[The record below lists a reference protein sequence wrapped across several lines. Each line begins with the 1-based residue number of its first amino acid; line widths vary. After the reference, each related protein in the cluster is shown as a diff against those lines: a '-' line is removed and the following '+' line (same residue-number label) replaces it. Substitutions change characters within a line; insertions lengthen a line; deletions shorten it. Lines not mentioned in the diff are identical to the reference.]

1 MTFFKDMTLSTVFAG
16 GVTVLVGFTSSLA
29 LVFQA
34 AQASGADAAQM
45 ASWVWAI
52 GLGMGVTCFGLS
64 WRYRM
69 PVVTAW
75 STSGA
80 AMLIISVHGVP
91 MAEVIAAFVMSSLL
105 VCLVGFS
112 GLFERFMDRVPLPL
126 AAGMLAGV
134 LLRLGLD
141 VFVVM
146 STQLLLPLVMV
157 LVYLLAMRWWPRYA
171 VVLTMLVGGGL
182 AAWQGQVHL
191 QDIDWQ
197 WAHPVWVTPSFTMAG
212 FISLALPFFIVNM
225 ASQNIPGVA
234 SMRANH
240 FHPPLSPVIGWIG
253 VVNLV
258 LAPFGAFSVNLAAI
272 TAAICSGPE
281 AHQDPSKRY
290 TAAMS
295 AGVFYLMS
303 GLAGASMVSV
313 FAAFPK
319 ALVTVIAGIA
329 LFGTISNA
337 MATALQDVQ
346 QRQAAFITLAVTASG
361 FSLWGISSAFWGLVA
376 GLVAWMLAHKPPA
389 S

>member
-80 AMLIISVHGVP
+80 AMLIISVQGVP

-157 LVYLLAMRWWPRYA
+157 LAYLLSMRWWPRYA
-171 VVLTMLVGGGL
+171 VVLAMLIGGGL

-197 WAHPVWVTPSFTMAG
+197 WAHPVWVTPSFSWAG

-272 TAAICSGPE
+272 TAAICAGPE

-329 LFGTISNA
+329 LFGTIANA

-346 QRQAAFITLAVTASG
+346 QRQAAFITFAVTASG
-361 FSLWGISSAFWGLVA
+361 FSLWGLSSAFWGLVA
-376 GLVAWMLAHKPPA
+376 GLVAWTLAHKPAP
-389 S
+389 

>member
-80 AMLIISVHGVP
+80 AMLIISVQGVP

-157 LVYLLAMRWWPRYA
+157 LAYLLSMRWWPRYA
-171 VVLTMLVGGGL
+171 VVLAMLIGGGL

-197 WAHPVWVTPSFTMAG
+197 WAHPVWVTPSFSWAG

-272 TAAICSGPE
+272 TAAICAGPE

-329 LFGTISNA
+329 LFGTIANA

-346 QRQAAFITLAVTASG
+346 QRQAAFITFAVTASG

-376 GLVAWMLAHKPPA
+376 GLVAWTLAHKPAP
-389 S
+389 

>member
-1 MTFFKDMTLSTVFAG
+1 MTFSKDLTLSTVFAG
-16 GVTVLVGFTSSLA
+16 AVTVLVGFTSSLA

-34 AQASGADAAQM
+34 AQAAGADAAQM
-45 ASWVWAI
+45 GSWVWAL

-64 WRYRM
+64 LRYRV

-80 AMLIISVHGVP
+80 AMLIISVPGVP
-91 MAEVIAAFVMSSLL
+91 MPEVVAAFVMSAVL
-105 VCLVGFS
+105 VCIVGFS
-112 GLFERFMDRVPLPL
+112 GWFERFMDRVPLPL

-146 STQLLLPLVMV
+146 STQLTLPLVMV
-157 LVYLLAMRWWPRYA
+157 LVYLLSMRWWPRYA
-171 VVLTMLVGGGL
+171 VVLTMLVGGCL
-182 AAWQGQVHL
+182 AAWQGELHL

-197 WAHPVWVTPSFTMAG
+197 WAHPVWVTPSFTLAG

-234 SMRANH
+234 SMRTNG

-253 VVNLV
+253 VVNLL

-272 TAAICSGPE
+272 TAAICAGPE
-281 AHQDPSKRY
+281 AHPDPRKRY

-295 AGVFYLMS
+295 AGVFYLIS

-337 MATALQDVQ
+337 MATALVDHR
-346 QRQAAFITLAVTASG
+346 QRQAAFITFAVTASG
-361 FSLWGISSAFWGLVA
+361 FSLWGVSSAFWGLVA
-376 GLVAWMLAHKPPA
+376 GFVAWTLARKPAP
-389 S
+389 

>member
-1 MTFFKDMTLSTVFAG
+1 MKFFNDVALSTVFAG

-34 AQASGADAAQM
+34 AQATGADAAQM
-45 ASWVWAI
+45 ASWVWA
-52 GLGMGVTCFGLS
+52 LGMGMAATCIGLS
-64 WRYRM
+64 WRYRT

-80 AMLIISVHGVP
+80 AMLIISAPGLP
-91 MAEVIAAFVMSSLL
+91 MGEVVGAFVLSSLM
-105 VCLVGFS
+105 VTWVGFS
-112 GLFERFMDRVPLPL
+112 GWFERFMDRVPLPL

-146 STQLLLPLVMV
+146 SSQLWLPLLMV
-157 LVYLLAMRWWPRYA
+157 LVYLLSMRFWPRYA
-171 VVLTMLVGGGL
+171 VVLTLFAGVAL
-182 AAWQGQVHL
+182 AAWQGLLHL
-191 QDIDWQ
+191 QEIEWQ
-197 WAHPVWVTPSFTMAG
+197 WAHPVWTTPSFTLSG

-234 SMRANH
+234 SLRAH
-240 FHPPLSPVIGWIG
+240 DYHPPLSPVIGWIG
-253 VVNLV
+253 VANL
-258 LAPFGAFSVNLAAI
+258 LMAPFGAFSVNLAAI
-272 TAAICSGPE
+272 TASICASPE
-281 AHQDPSKRY
+281 AHPDRKKRY

-295 AGVFYLMS
+295 AGVFYCLS

-319 ALVTVIAGIA
+319 TLVTVLAGIA

-337 MATALQDVQ
+337 LASALQDTAH
-346 QRQAAFITLAVTASG
+346 RQAAFLTFAVTASG

-376 GLVAWMLAHKPPA
+376 GLVAWTLTRKTAF
-389 S
+389 

>member
-1 MTFFKDMTLSTVFAG
+1 
-16 GVTVLVGFTSSLA
+16 
-29 LVFQA
+29 
-34 AQASGADAAQM
+34 
-45 ASWVWAI
+45 
-52 GLGMGVTCFGLS
+52 
-64 WRYRM
+64 
-69 PVVTAW
+69 
-75 STSGA
+75 
-80 AMLIISVHGVP
+80 
-91 MAEVIAAFVMSSLL
+91 
-105 VCLVGFS
+105 
-112 GLFERFMDRVPLPL
+112 
-126 AAGMLAGV
+126 
-134 LLRLGLD
+134 
-141 VFVVM
+141 
-146 STQLLLPLVMV
+146 
-157 LVYLLAMRWWPRYA
+157 
-171 VVLTMLVGGGL
+171 MLVGGGL
-182 AAWQGQVHL
+182 AAWQGQVHV

-197 WAHPVWVTPSFTMAG
+197 WAHPVWVTPSFSVAG

-281 AHQDPSKRY
+281 AHPDPSKRY

-295 AGVFYLMS
+295 AGVFYLIS

-319 ALVTVIAGIA
+319 ALVSVIAGIA

-346 QRQAAFITLAVTASG
+346 QRQAAFITFAVTASG

-376 GLVAWMLAHKPPA
+376 GLVAWTLAHKPAP
-389 S
+389 

>member
-1 MTFFKDMTLSTVFAG
+1 MKFFNDVALSTVFAG

-34 AQASGADAAQM
+34 AQATGADATQM
-45 ASWVWAI
+45 ASWVWA
-52 GLGMGVTCFGLS
+52 LGMGMAATCIGLS
-64 WRYRM
+64 WRYRT

-80 AMLIISVHGVP
+80 AMLIISAPGLP
-91 MAEVIAAFVMSSLL
+91 MGEVVGAFVFSSLM
-105 VCLVGFS
+105 VTWVGFS
-112 GLFERFMDRVPLPL
+112 GWFERFMDRVPLPL

-146 STQLLLPLVMV
+146 SSQLWLPLLMV
-157 LVYLLAMRWWPRYA
+157 LVYLLSMRFWPRYA
-171 VVLTMLVGGGL
+171 VVLTLFAGVAL
-182 AAWQGQVHL
+182 AAWQGLLRL
-191 QDIDWQ
+191 QEIEWQ
-197 WAHPVWVTPSFTMAG
+197 WAHPVWTTPSFTLSG

-234 SMRANH
+234 SLRAH
-240 FHPPLSPVIGWIG
+240 DYHPPLSPVIGWIG
-253 VVNLV
+253 VANL
-258 LAPFGAFSVNLAAI
+258 LMAPFGAFSVNLAAI
-272 TAAICSGPE
+272 TASICASPE
-281 AHQDPSKRY
+281 AHPDRKKRY

-295 AGVFYLMS
+295 AGVFYCLS

-319 ALVTVIAGIA
+319 TLVTVLAGIA

-337 MATALQDVQ
+337 LASALQDTAH
-346 QRQAAFITLAVTASG
+346 RQAAFLTFAVTASG

-376 GLVAWMLAHKPPA
+376 GLVAWTLTRKTAF
-389 S
+389 

>member
-1 MTFFKDMTLSTVFAG
+1 MKFFKDVSLSTVFAG

-45 ASWVWAI
+45 ASWVWAL

-64 WRYRM
+64 LRYRM

-80 AMLIISVHGVP
+80 AMLIISVPGVP
-91 MAEVIAAFVMSSLL
+91 MSEVVAAFVMSSLL

-112 GLFERFMDRVPLPL
+112 GWFERFMDRVPLPL

-134 LLRLGLD
+134 LMRLGLD

-146 STQLLLPLVMV
+146 STQLVLPLVMV
-157 LVYLLAMRWWPRYA
+157 LVYLLSMRWWPRYA
-171 VVLTMLVGGGL
+171 VVLTVLIGGCL

-197 WAHPVWVTPSFTMAG
+197 WAHPVWVTPSFSLAG

-234 SMRANH
+234 SMRAND

-253 VVNLV
+253 VVNLI

-272 TAAICSGPE
+272 TAAICAGPQ
-281 AHQDPSKRY
+281 AHQDHSKRY

-295 AGVFYLMS
+295 AGVFYLIS

-337 MATALQDVQ
+337 MATALVDTRH
-346 QRQAAFITLAVTASG
+346 RQAAFITFAVTASG
-361 FSLWGISSAFWGLVA
+361 FSLWGISSSFWGLVA
-376 GLVAWMLAHKPPA
+376 GFVAWALAHKPAP
-389 S
+389 

>member
-1 MTFFKDMTLSTVFAG
+1 MRFLKDMALSTVFAG
-16 GVTVLVGFTSSLA
+16 AVTVLVGFTSSLA

-34 AQASGADAAQM
+34 AQAAGADSEQM
-45 ASWVWAI
+45 ASWVWA
-52 GLGMGVTCFGLS
+52 LGMGMAATCILLS
-64 WRYRM
+64 WRFKT
-69 PVVTAW
+69 PIVTAW

-80 AMLIISVHGVP
+80 AMLIIAAPGLP
-91 MAEVIAAFVMSSLL
+91 MSEVVAAFVMSSLM
-105 VCLVGFS
+105 VTLVGFS
-112 GLFERFMDRVPLPL
+112 GWFERFMDRVPLAL

-146 STQLLLPLVMV
+146 SSQLWLPLIMV
-157 LVYLLAMRWWPRYA
+157 LVYLFSMRWWPRYA
-171 VVLTMLVGGGL
+171 VVLTMLVGMAW
-182 AAWQGQVHL
+182 AAWQGQLHL
-191 QDIDWQ
+191 QDIQWQ
-197 WAHPVWVTPSFTMAG
+197 WAHPVWITPSFTLSG

-234 SMRANH
+234 SLRAH
-240 FHPPLSPVIGWIG
+240 DYHPPLSPVIGWIG
-253 VVNLV
+253 VANLV
-258 LAPFGAFSVNLAAI
+258 MAPFGAFSVNLAAI
-272 TAAICSGPE
+272 TASICSSPE
-281 AHQDPSKRY
+281 AHPERHKRY

-295 AGVFYLMS
+295 AGVFYFIS

-337 MATALQDVQ
+337 LAMALKDALH
-346 QRQAAFITLAVTASG
+346 RQAAFLTFAVTASG

-376 GLVAWMLAHKPPA
+376 GLVAWLVA
-389 S
+389 SQEQA

>member
-157 LVYLLAMRWWPRYA
+157 LVYLLSMRWWPRYA

-376 GLVAWMLAHKPPA
+376 GLVAWMLAHKPA

>member
-91 MAEVIAAFVMSSLL
+91 MSEVIAAFVMSSLL

-157 LVYLLAMRWWPRYA
+157 LVYLLSMRWWPRYA

-376 GLVAWMLAHKPPA
+376 GLVAWMLAHKPA

>member
-1 MTFFKDMTLSTVFAG
+1 MKFFNDVALSTVFAG

-34 AQASGADAAQM
+34 AQATGADAAQM
-45 ASWVWAI
+45 ASWVWA
-52 GLGMGVTCFGLS
+52 LGMGMAATCIGLS
-64 WRYRM
+64 WRYRT

-80 AMLIISVHGVP
+80 AMLIISAPGLP
-91 MAEVIAAFVMSSLL
+91 MGEVVGAFVLSSLM
-105 VCLVGFS
+105 VTWVGFS
-112 GLFERFMDRVPLPL
+112 GWFERFMDRVPLPL

-146 STQLLLPLVMV
+146 SSQLWLPLLMV
-157 LVYLLAMRWWPRYA
+157 LVYLLSMRFWPRYA
-171 VVLTMLVGGGL
+171 VVLTLFAGVAL
-182 AAWQGQVHL
+182 AAWQGLLRL
-191 QDIDWQ
+191 QEIEWQ
-197 WAHPVWVTPSFTMAG
+197 WAHPVWTTPSFTLSG

-234 SMRANH
+234 SLRAH
-240 FHPPLSPVIGWIG
+240 DYHPPLSPVIGWIG
-253 VVNLV
+253 VANL
-258 LAPFGAFSVNLAAI
+258 LMAPFGAFSVNLAAI
-272 TAAICSGPE
+272 TASICASPE
-281 AHQDPSKRY
+281 AHPDRKKRY

-295 AGVFYLMS
+295 AGVFYCLS

-319 ALVTVIAGIA
+319 TLVTVLAGIA

-337 MATALQDVQ
+337 LASALQDTAH
-346 QRQAAFITLAVTASG
+346 RQAAFLTFAVTASG

-376 GLVAWMLAHKPPA
+376 GLVAWTLTRKTAF
-389 S
+389 

>member
-1 MTFFKDMTLSTVFAG
+1 MKFFNDVALSTVFAG

-34 AQASGADAAQM
+34 AQATGADAAQM
-45 ASWVWAI
+45 ASWVWA
-52 GLGMGVTCFGLS
+52 LGMGMAATCIGLS
-64 WRYRM
+64 WRYRT

-80 AMLIISVHGVP
+80 AMLIISAPGLP
-91 MAEVIAAFVMSSLL
+91 MGEVVGAFVLSSLM
-105 VCLVGFS
+105 VTWVGFS
-112 GLFERFMDRVPLPL
+112 GWFERFMDRVPLPL

-146 STQLLLPLVMV
+146 SSQLWLPLLMV
-157 LVYLLAMRWWPRYA
+157 LVYLLSMRFWPRYA
-171 VVLTMLVGGGL
+171 VVLTLFAGVAL
-182 AAWQGQVHL
+182 AAWQGLLRL
-191 QDIDWQ
+191 QEIEWQ
-197 WAHPVWVTPSFTMAG
+197 WAHPVWTTPSFTLSG

-225 ASQNIPGVA
+225 ASQNIPVVA
-234 SMRANH
+234 SLRAH
-240 FHPPLSPVIGWIG
+240 DYHPPLSPVIGWIG
-253 VVNLV
+253 VANL
-258 LAPFGAFSVNLAAI
+258 LMAPFGAFSVNLAAI
-272 TAAICSGPE
+272 TASICASPE
-281 AHQDPSKRY
+281 AHPDRKKRY

-295 AGVFYLMS
+295 AGVFYCLS

-319 ALVTVIAGIA
+319 TLVTVLAGIA

-337 MATALQDVQ
+337 LASALQDTAH
-346 QRQAAFITLAVTASG
+346 RQAAFLTFAVTASG

-376 GLVAWMLAHKPPA
+376 GLVAWTLTRKTAF
-389 S
+389 

>member
-1 MTFFKDMTLSTVFAG
+1 MSFFKDVTLSTVFAG

-52 GLGMGVTCFGLS
+52 GLGMGVTCIGLS

-80 AMLIISVHGVP
+80 AMLIISAPGVP
-91 MAEVIAAFVMSSLL
+91 MSEVVAAFIMSSLL

-146 STQLLLPLVMV
+146 STQLALPLVMV
-157 LVYLLAMRWWPRYA
+157 LVYLLSMRWWPRYA
-171 VVLTMLVGGGL
+171 VVLTVMMGVCL

-197 WAHPVWVTPSFTMAG
+197 WAHPVWVTPHFSVAG

-240 FHPPLSPVIGWIG
+240 FHPPLSPVLGWIG
-253 VVNLV
+253 VVNLL
-258 LAPFGAFSVNLAAI
+258 LAPFGAFSINLAAI
-272 TAAICSGPE
+272 TAAICAGPQ
-281 AHQDPSKRY
+281 AHLDPKKRY

-295 AGVFYLMS
+295 AGVFYLIS
-303 GLAGASMVSV
+303 GLAGASLVSI

-337 MATALQDVQ
+337 LAAALVDTR
-346 QRQAAFITLAVTASG
+346 QRQAAFLTFAVTASG
-361 FSLWGISSAFWGLVA
+361 FSFWGISSAFWGLVA
-376 GLVAWMLAHKPPA
+376 GFIAWALAHQTEP
-389 S
+389 